1 MRYYIIRND
10 YRIVIQITIVKLFYE
25 WRVVYL
31 MNDINSKRKSVSV
44 NKKYKRLSSDY
55 NKKSAKYSASLSR
68 TMTFLMPSFISVVL
82 AATVFAVSND
92 NKDVLAQAQP
102 DTNNTVS
109 KSSTES
115 VPLVNTNNKAL
126 NNNIKS
132 NLNSSSSNYEKTFMS
147 ADKSYD
153 YRSGSETDLDDE
165 DVTIASGL
173 YINDEFIGATESQAE
188 LDFLL
193 NGMLNKKV
201 ANDQDSVCYFAENV
215 ECIKGVYP
223 SSSVMS
229 YNDIKNAVNSNK
241 VENVAYT
248 VGEGDTIE
256 TIAASTNTTID
267 KICETNQIS
276 AENEVSQG
284 DVLSVPQS
292 KPYLS
297 FCVEKNV
304 EYEKEIT
311 YNTVTI
317 SDENHYKGYSNVV
330 TQGVNGIMH
339 CVDNVKYENGIEVSR
354 TPMFEEVK
362 VPAVDMIVEIGTKEL
377 VPSSSMNSARE
388 VIEGSGVATS
398 EFIWPVTFTHNITSP
413 YGERWGTFHNG
424 IDIAGEVSYGQDI
437 LASDGGIVTRA
448 GDLNDGYGNYV
459 IVDHGNGYKTLYAHA
474 SKLCVQVGQRVSK
487 GQKLGEIGSTGFST
501 GPHLHFEILYNNKN
515 IDPNK
520 FVS

>member
-1 MRYYIIRND
+1 MSYYIIRND

-31 MNDINSKRKSVSV
+31 MNDNSSKRKSVSV
-44 NKKYKRLSSDY
+44 NKKYKRLSNDY
-55 NKKSAKYSASLSR
+55 NNKSAKYSASLSR

-92 NKDVLAQAQP
+92 NKDVLAQP

-109 KSSTES
+109 KSSSES
-115 VPLVNTNNKAL
+115 VPLVNASNKAL
-126 NNNIKS
+126 SNNIKS

-147 ADKSYD
+147 TDKSYD
-153 YRSGSETDLDDE
+153 YRSASETELDDE
-165 DVTIASGL
+165 DVIIASGL

-215 ECIKGVYP
+215 ECIKGAYP

-241 VENVAYT
+241 VENVVYT
-248 VGEGDTIE
+248 VNEGDTIE
-256 TIAASTNTTID
+256 TIAASTNSTID
-267 KICETNQIS
+267 EICETNQIS

-297 FCVEKNV
+297 FCVEKNI

-311 YNTVTI
+311 YNTITI
-317 SDENHYKGYSNVV
+317 NDENHYKGYSNVV
-330 TQGVNGIMH
+330 TQGVNGIMQ
-339 CVDNVKYENGIEVSR
+339 CVDNVKYENGVEVSR

-362 VPAVDMIVEIGTKEL
+362 VPAVDMVIEIGTKEL
-377 VPSSSMNSARE
+377 ISNSSIDNTAKEE
-388 VIEGSGVATS
+388 VEGDGVATS
-398 EFIWPVTFTHNITSP
+398 EFIWPVTFTHNVTSP

-424 IDIAGEVSYGQDI
+424 IDIAGSVSYGQDI
-437 LASDGGIVTRA
+437 LASDGGVVTRA

-459 IVDHGNGYKTLYAHA
+459 IIDHGNGYKTLYAHA
-474 SKLCVQVGQRVSK
+474 SALYVQVGQRVSK
-487 GQKLGEIGSTGFST
+487 GQKIAEIGSTGYST

-515 IDPNK
+515 IDPLK

>member
-1 MRYYIIRND
+1 MSYYIIRND

-31 MNDINSKRKSVSV
+31 MNDNSSKRKSVSV
-44 NKKYKRLSSDY
+44 NKKYKRLSNDY
-55 NKKSAKYSASLSR
+55 NNKSAKYSASLSR

-92 NKDVLAQAQP
+92 NKDVLAQP

-109 KSSTES
+109 KSSSES
-115 VPLVNTNNKAL
+115 VPLVNASNKAL
-126 NNNIKS
+126 SNNIKS

-147 ADKSYD
+147 TDKSYD
-153 YRSGSETDLDDE
+153 YRSASETELDDE
-165 DVTIASGL
+165 DVVIASGL

-215 ECIKGVYP
+215 ECIKGAYP

-241 VENVAYT
+241 VENVVYT
-248 VGEGDTIE
+248 VNEGDTIE
-256 TIAASTNTTID
+256 TIAASTNSTID
-267 KICETNQIS
+267 EICETNQIS

-297 FCVEKNV
+297 FCVEKNI

-311 YNTVTI
+311 YNTITI
-317 SDENHYKGYSNVV
+317 NDENHYKGYSNVV
-330 TQGVNGIMH
+330 TQGVNGIMQ
-339 CVDNVKYENGIEVSR
+339 CVDNVKYENGVEVSR

-362 VPAVDMIVEIGTKEL
+362 VPAVDMVIEIGTKEL
-377 VPSSSMNSARE
+377 ISNSSIDNTAKEE
-388 VIEGSGVATS
+388 VEGDGVATS
-398 EFIWPVTFTHNITSP
+398 EFIWPVTFTHNVTSP

-424 IDIAGEVSYGQDI
+424 IDIAGSVSYGQDI
-437 LASDGGIVTRA
+437 LASDGGVVTRA

-459 IVDHGNGYKTLYAHA
+459 IIDHGNGYKTLYAHA
-474 SKLCVQVGQRVSK
+474 SALYVQVGQRVSK
-487 GQKLGEIGSTGFST
+487 GQKIAEIGSTGYST

-515 IDPNK
+515 IDPLK

>member
-1 MRYYIIRND
+1 MSYYIIRND

-31 MNDINSKRKSVSV
+31 MNDNSSKRKSVSV
-44 NKKYKRLSSDY
+44 NKKYKRLSNDY
-55 NKKSAKYSASLSR
+55 NNKSAKYSASLSR

-92 NKDVLAQAQP
+92 NKDVLAQP

-109 KSSTES
+109 KSSSES
-115 VPLVNTNNKAL
+115 VPLVNASNKAL
-126 NNNIKS
+126 SNNIKS

-147 ADKSYD
+147 TDKSYD
-153 YRSGSETDLDDE
+153 YRSASETELDDE
-165 DVTIASGL
+165 DVIIASGL

-215 ECIKGVYP
+215 ECIKGAYP

-241 VENVAYT
+241 VENVVYT
-248 VGEGDTIE
+248 VNEGDTIE
-256 TIAASTNTTID
+256 TIAASTNSTID
-267 KICETNQIS
+267 EICKTNQIS

-297 FCVEKNV
+297 FCVEKNI

-311 YNTVTI
+311 YNTITI
-317 SDENHYKGYSNVV
+317 NDENHYKGYSNVV
-330 TQGVNGIMH
+330 TQGVNGIMQ
-339 CVDNVKYENGIEVSR
+339 CVDNVKYENGVEVSR

-362 VPAVDMIVEIGTKEL
+362 VPAVDMVIEIGTKEL
-377 VPSSSMNSARE
+377 ISNSSIDNTAKEE
-388 VIEGSGVATS
+388 VEGDGVATS

-424 IDIAGEVSYGQDI
+424 IDIAGAVSYGQDI
-437 LASDGGIVTRA
+437 LASDGGVVTRA

-459 IVDHGNGYKTLYAHA
+459 IIDHGNGYKTLYAHA
-474 SKLCVQVGQRVSK
+474 SALYVQVGQRVSK
-487 GQKLGEIGSTGFST
+487 GQKIAEIGSTGYST

-515 IDPNK
+515 IDPLK

>member
-1 MRYYIIRND
+1 MSYYIIRND

-31 MNDINSKRKSVSV
+31 MNDNSSKRKSVSV
-44 NKKYKRLSSDY
+44 NKKYKRLSNDY
-55 NKKSAKYSASLSR
+55 NNKSAKYSASLSR

-92 NKDVLAQAQP
+92 NKDVLAQQP

-109 KSSTES
+109 KSSSES
-115 VPLVNTNNKAL
+115 VPLVNASNKAL
-126 NNNIKS
+126 SNNIKS

-147 ADKSYD
+147 TDKSYD
-153 YRSGSETDLDDE
+153 YRSASETELDDE
-165 DVTIASGL
+165 DVIIASGL

-215 ECIKGVYP
+215 ECIKGAYP

-241 VENVAYT
+241 VENVVYT
-248 VGEGDTIE
+248 VNEGDTIE
-256 TIAASTNTTID
+256 TIAASTNSTID
-267 KICETNQIS
+267 EICETNQIS

-297 FCVEKNV
+297 FCVEKNI

-311 YNTVTI
+311 YNTITI
-317 SDENHYKGYSNVV
+317 NDGNHYKGYSNVV
-330 TQGVNGIMH
+330 TQGVNGIMQ
-339 CVDNVKYENGIEVSR
+339 CVDNVKYENGVEVSR

-362 VPAVDMIVEIGTKEL
+362 VPAVDMVIEIGTKEL
-377 VPSSSMNSARE
+377 ISNSSIDNTAKEE
-388 VIEGSGVATS
+388 VEGDGVATS
-398 EFIWPVTFTHNITSP
+398 EFIWPVTFTHNVTSP

-424 IDIAGEVSYGQDI
+424 IDIAGSVSYGQDI
-437 LASDGGIVTRA
+437 LASDGGVVTRA

-459 IVDHGNGYKTLYAHA
+459 IIDHGNGYKTLYAHA
-474 SKLCVQVGQRVSK
+474 SALYVQVGQRVSK
-487 GQKLGEIGSTGFST
+487 GQKIAEIGSTGYST

-515 IDPNK
+515 IDPLK